1 MRPSPLGASVI
12 STTGP
17 VRSFGLSATSNV
29 GHGDAYVGTCDP
41 PREIVAVRRMK
52 AFEVLQVHPGWT
64 LLEVD
69 DQAVTGS
76 IHSGEG
82 DHAGRRFAVDPAPE
96 ERVAV
101 QAQKNHRRR
110 SLRRHRQL
118 DWA

>member
-1 MRPSPLGASVI
+1 MRPNSLGAPVI
-12 STTGP
+12 STTLP
-17 VRSFGLSATSNV
+17 ALSSGLSATSHV
-29 GHGDAYVGTCDP
+29 GHGDAYVRTCDP
-41 PREIVAVRRMK
+41 PQEIVAVRRLK
-52 AFEVLQVHPGWT
+52 AFEVFQVHTGWT

-76 IHSGEG
+76 IHSGDG

-110 SLRRHRQL
+110 SLRER
-118 DWA
+118 